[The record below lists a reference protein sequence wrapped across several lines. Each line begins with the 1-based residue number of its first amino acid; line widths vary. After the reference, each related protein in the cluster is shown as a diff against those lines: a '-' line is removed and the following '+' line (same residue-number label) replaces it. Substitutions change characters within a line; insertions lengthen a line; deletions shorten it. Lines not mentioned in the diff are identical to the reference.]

1 MRDGLQIEDASIP
14 VEAKIRLLDAL
25 SETGL
30 KEIAIGSFASP
41 KWTPQMACIEE
52 LIQKFNPKPGVR
64 YTYSVFN
71 DRGRQLAK
79 DYTPPLSPRIRE
91 YGIGLTMCEVF
102 ALRNVNRTQA
112 KERAGWPKQVERAK
126 AAGITEGGIA
136 LSTAWGSNWVGDFT
150 LAQRMRM
157 LDEMHQVW
165 EEAGMKVTRIGFA
178 DAMSWCMPDQVEEQE
193 PNALKEDPRD
203 FALWK
208 ATKLGEDTSWPSPW
222 GDGRPGW
229 HIECSAMAEELLG
242 ESFEIHG
249 GGLDLV
255 FPHHENELAQS
266 RALGHGF
273 AGIWAHNGMLR
284 FKIGR
289 AHV

>member
-1 MRDGLQIEDASIP
+1 MSDLPKALHIYEQGPREGFQFEKGIIPTDRKIEL
-14 VEAKIRLLDAL
+14 VDAL

-126 AAGITEGGIA
+126 AAGVSSVVFDRGGFHYHGRVA
-136 LSTAWGSNWVGDFT
+136 A
-150 LAQRMRM
+150 
-157 LDEMHQVW
+157 
-165 EEAGMKVTRIGFA
+165 FA
-178 DAMSWCMPDQVEEQE
+178 DALRE
-193 PNALKEDPRD
+193 
-203 FALWK
+203 
-208 ATKLGEDTSWPSPW
+208 
-222 GDGRPGW
+222 
-229 HIECSAMAEELLG
+229 
-242 ESFEIHG
+242 
-249 GGLDLV
+249 GGLE
-255 FPHHENELAQS
+255 F
-266 RALGHGF
+266 
-273 AGIWAHNGMLR
+273 
-284 FKIGR
+284 
-289 AHV
+289 